1 MRSFSILLAVM
12 LAFSAVTLGALAD
25 DDPPELARKLTE
37 CLKQHQENSSVAC
50 AEERK
55 ACTERIILEGNRRRQ
70 LKKGMTYEEVLNVM
84 GREPDNAESITYGNG
99 VVAKIY
105 AWFFFGKSNEVSA
118 SFIDG
123 RLSKGGGF
131 LIADT
136 FTPHPDISCG
146 W

>member
-1 MRSFSILLAVM
+1 MRSFSILLALM

-37 CLKQHQENSSVAC
+37 CLKQHQNSSSVAC
-50 AEERK
+50 AKERE
-55 ACTERIILEGNRRRQ
+55 ACTERNILEGNRQWQ

-84 GREPDNAESITYGNG
+84 GRQPDYTNSITYGNG
-99 VVAKIY
+99 VVAKICG
-105 AWFFFGKSNEVSA
+105 WLFFGKSNYVSA

-123 RLSKGGGF
+123 RLSERGG

-136 FTPHPDISCG
+136 FRPDPEISCG